1 MSMFIKQFVDCFK
14 INLNNAHKDVMKNN
28 QKYHKFLGLEIF

>member
-1 MSMFIKQFVDCFK
+1 MFTKQFVYL

-28 QKYHKFLGLEIF
+28 QKYYKFLGLEIF

>member
-1 MSMFIKQFVDCFK
+1 MSMFTKQFVYCFK

-28 QKYHKFLGLEIF
+28 QKYYKFLGLEIF